1 MEENLWKNK
10 IINFY
15 QITDETTARN
25 ALSSGITITENYF
38 RILTKNLLKE
48 LPSQIKKG
56 EAVIIVS
63 VPDSI
68 FLNIFDG
75 EEEGLDEYK
84 SQFDYV
90 DNSDNNLDNIGALLT
105 LDTSIYEDLRNFM
118 PAPLV
123 WEIILIDD
131 HNKPMVCKNQY
142 YFDTLSDEDKN
153 TLSDLIKRGVCQ
165 EIEYEDYLSLIED
178 FYSRQD
184 NRLIKK
190 RQ

>member
-1 MEENLWKNK
+1 
-10 IINFY
+10 
-15 QITDETTARN
+15 
-25 ALSSGITITENYF
+25 
-38 RILTKNLLKE
+38 
-48 LPSQIKKG
+48 
-56 EAVIIVS
+56 
-63 VPDSI
+63 
-68 FLNIFDG
+68 
-75 EEEGLDEYK
+75 
-84 SQFDYV
+84 
-90 DNSDNNLDNIGALLT
+90 
-105 LDTSIYEDLRNFM
+105 M